1 MERTPNATQDE
12 GNFAGPNCGLF
23 HSGVMEYRFLMRGA
37 SACWGLFE
45 VAPQLFF

>member
-23 HSGVMEYRFLMRGA
+23 CWGAMEYRFLMRGLLLVRG
-37 SACWGLFE
+37 SSK
-45 VAPQLFF
+45 